1 VQPLPTPAPTGA
13 NPRGVRKR
21 VWARRAPRDGIVHT
35 FSARRY
41 LSGFAVLLALGAI
54 LVAAAACGGD
64 GDDDDTPT
72 PSGGSPT
79 ASATSGV
86 SPTASA
92 TSDPGDS
99 TYPDDT
105 RTNIPSVDAVIDRVL
120 AGDVDSLKLQ
130 VSYTEMRCE
139 TNPQGAGA
147 PPKCEAGEQEGDM
160 VEVFPAAM
168 CEMGFGRPPQVDQV
182 LEQLVEGGPKLYAVY
197 RVNEEVGPLPA
208 EGHGVVFL
216 APDNHART
224 VRVTNDGI
232 IAVFLGCNPDPD
244 EALQGQDDFVLAP
257 LD

>member
-1 VQPLPTPAPTGA
+1 M
-13 NPRGVRKR
+13 
-21 VWARRAPRDGIVHT
+21 HT

-41 LSGFAVLLALGAI
+41 LNGFALLLALGA
-54 LVAAAACGGD
+54 LFVAAAACGGD
-64 GDDDDTPT
+64 DDDTATPT
-72 PSGGSPT
+72 ASAGSPTATATTTGASPT
-79 ASATSGV
+79 ASATSNAG
-86 SPTASA
+86 S
-92 TSDPGDS
+92 S

-160 VEVFPAAM
+160 VQVFPAAM
-168 CEMGFGRPPQVDQV
+168 CEMGFGRPAQVDQV

-197 RVNEEVGPLPA
+197 RVNEELAPLPA

-216 APDNHART
+216 APDNRART

-232 IAVFLGCNPDPD
+232 VAVFLGCNPDPD
-244 EALQGQDDFVLAP
+244 EALEGQDDFVLAP